1 MSSHLGFEDSF
12 KLNRLCDLLQ
22 SLIIFPPFTNPASLI
37 ARVRYENEACWMDP
51 GYSNI
56 FLSIPTIIVII
67 LNIFFLCNVIKVLK
81 SKLQFQSVATLPRCG
96 SQDARAASVSGS
108 GKYTTDR
115 CLKYF

>member
-1 MSSHLGFEDSF
+1 
-12 KLNRLCDLLQ
+12 
-22 SLIIFPPFTNPASLI
+22 
-37 ARVRYENEACWMDP
+37 MDP

-81 SKLQFQSVATLPRCG
+81 SKLQFQSVATLPRS

-108 GKYTTDR
+108 GKE
-115 CLKYF
+115 YFYLIQNIFVWQLNIFPQ